1 MYQVAQL
8 QSLFKTYLEDNK
20 FVKSPNGLYEP
31 IDYIMSL
38 GGKRIRP
45 VLLLMGC
52 NLFSDEVDNAMPA
65 AFAVEVFHNFTL
77 LHDDIMDEAPLRR
90 GKPTVHEKYN
100 QNTGILSGDVMLVY
114 AYQFMLKVET
124 KAKISDLLTVFN
136 HFAIAVCEGQQRDMD
151 FEERKDVTI
160 PEYLKMIEQKT
171 AALIAGSLKLGA
183 LIGGADESDAK
194 HLYEFGRNIG
204 IAFQL
209 QDDILDTFG
218 DPEKF
223 GKKVGGDIV
232 QNKKTFLVL
241 KTMELADE
249 KGKKS
254 LSYLMDEATAVK
266 EEEKINAVKSIFNQF
281 QIRSISEELMEKY
294 LTKAFEHLSK
304 VKINEERKKGLVKI
318 SNKLMGR
325 ES

>member
-1 MYQVAQL
+1 MQQVSAL
-8 QSLFKTYLEDNK
+8 QSLFSKYLTENEFENK
-20 FVKSPNGLYEP
+20 PEGLYEP
-31 IDYIMSL
+31 INYILSL

-52 NLFSDEVDNAMPA
+52 NMFDDDIEKALPA
-65 AFAVEVFHNFTL
+65 SYAVEIFHNFSL

-90 GKPTVHEKYN
+90 GKPTVHVKYN

-114 AYQFMLKVET
+114 AYEFLLKLDAKVNVLEILKV
-124 KAKISDLLTVFN
+124 FN
-136 HFAIAVCEGQQRDMD
+136 QVAIEVCEGQQHDMD
-151 FEERKDVTI
+151 FETRNDVLI
-160 PEYLKMIEQKT
+160 SEYLKMIEQKT
-171 AALIAGSLKLGA
+171 AALIAGGLKIGA
-183 LIGGADESDAK
+183 IIGGASAADAA

-241 KTMELADE
+241 KTLEIANDE
-249 KGKKS
+249 QRAQ
-254 LSYLMDEATAVK
+254 LTLLMNKDF
-266 EEEKINAVKSIFNQF
+266 EEENKKINAVKSIFNKL
-281 QIRSISEELMEKY
+281 QIRQLAEQLMEEY
-294 LTKAFEHLSK
+294 STKAFEHLDAVQIDKSR
-304 VKINEERKKGLVKI
+304 KIPLV
-318 SNKLMGR
+318 NLAHQLMGR
-325 ES
+325 EV